1 MMNHQDIFSGLF
13 GGVGGL
19 FSSAEAMLHQ
29 AFHPKSDDI
38 TVSLEITLSD
48 VYLGKKKSVV
58 LDRKK
63 GCGGCRGAGRVMT
76 PCRAC
81 QGQGISMAAIQ
92 PFPGYIQ
99 QVAQECQL
107 CRGTGYAG
115 RGNCPTCHG
124 QGAMVEKRQVD
135 VRVPRDCKKNHELV
149 FDGLGHHLPGE
160 ESGDAVVVL
169 RVQDH
174 PVFTR
179 RGAHLFVEKEIY
191 LTEALC
197 GVEVVVNTLD
207 GRSLLIRNNPSA
219 MIKPSSIRVVES
231 EGMPVRINRSQN
243 LTYGNLYIKFKVKF
257 PESLDHET
265 CEKLKCLMTASPPI
279 EIDRSREDVE
289 EVRLDEFDTTVSRNP
304 LDEESD
310 DDYSFGEGIQC
321 VHQ

>member
-1 MMNHQDIFSGLF
+1 MMNHHDIFSGLF
-13 GGVGGL
+13 GGMGGL

-38 TVSLEITLSD
+38 TVSLEVTLSD

-81 QGQGISMAAIQ
+81 QGQGISMTAIQ

-99 QVAQECQL
+99 QECQL

-124 QGAMVEKRQVD
+124 QGALVEKRQLD
-135 VRVPRDCKKNHELV
+135 VRIPRDCKKNHEIV

-169 RVQDH
+169 RVRDH

-179 RGAHLFVEKEIY
+179 RGAHLFMEKEIS
-191 LTEALC
+191 LAEAMC
-197 GVEVVVNTLD
+197 GVELVVDTLD

-219 MIKPSSIRVVES
+219 MVKPSSIRAVES
-231 EGMPVRINRSQN
+231 EGMPVSLQHSHN

-257 PESLDHET
+257 PEVLDAET
-265 CEKLKCLMTASPPI
+265 CGKLKDLMPSSSPLN
-279 EIDRSREDVE
+279 IDRTREGVE
-289 EVRLDEFDTTVSRNP
+289 EVILSEFDTSEERNP
-304 LDEESD
+304 LDEDSD
-310 DDYSFGEGIQC
+310 DDYSFEPGIQC
-321 VHQ
+321 AHQ